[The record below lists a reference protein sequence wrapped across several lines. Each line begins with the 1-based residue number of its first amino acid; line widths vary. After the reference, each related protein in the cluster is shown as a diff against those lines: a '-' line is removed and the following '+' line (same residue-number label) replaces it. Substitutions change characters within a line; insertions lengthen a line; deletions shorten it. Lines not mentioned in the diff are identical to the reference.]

1 MSPLVSVLG
10 ADSVIEDLLF
20 LLIDA
25 GIILI
30 SIATVMC
37 LYRIIKG
44 PTLVDRGLAS
54 DTVAVQV
61 AGLALLLSI
70 RFETLVTFD
79 AVLIVSILGF
89 VSTLAFAQFIGRR
102 GAAQ

>member
-1 MSPLVSVLG
+1 MNLFAPTLG
-10 ADSVIEDLLF
+10 ADSGIEDALF
-20 LLIDA
+20 LLIYA

-30 SIATVMC
+30 SLATVMC

-54 DTVAVQV
+54 DTVAVQI
-61 AGLALLLSI
+61 AGLILLLSI

-79 AVLIVSILGF
+79 AVLIVSILVV

>member
-1 MSPLVSVLG
+1 MNLFVPALG
-10 ADSVIEDLLF
+10 ADSVIEDALF

-30 SIATVMC
+30 SLATVMC

-44 PTLVDRGLAS
+44 PTLIDRGLAS
-54 DTVAVQV
+54 DTVAVQI
-61 AGLALLLSI
+61 AGLILLLSI

>member
-1 MSPLVSVLG
+1 MNLFAPTLG
-10 ADSVIEDLLF
+10 ADSVIEDALF

-30 SIATVMC
+30 SLATVMC

-54 DTVAVQV
+54 DTVAVQI
-61 AGLALLLSI
+61 AGLILLLSI

-89 VSTLAFAQFIGRR
+89 VSTLACAQFIGRR

>member
-1 MSPLVSVLG
+1 MNLFAPTLG
-10 ADSVIEDLLF
+10 ADSVIEDALF

-30 SIATVMC
+30 SLATVMC

-54 DTVAVQV
+54 DTVAVQI
-61 AGLALLLSI
+61 AGLILLLSI

>member
-1 MSPLVSVLG
+1 MNLFAPTLG
-10 ADSVIEDLLF
+10 ADSVIEDALF

-30 SIATVMC
+30 SLATVMC

-54 DTVAVQV
+54 DTVAVQI
-61 AGLALLLSI
+61 AGLILLLSI

-102 GAAQ
+102 GAAL

>member
-1 MSPLVSVLG
+1 MSPLVSTLA
-10 ADSVIEDLLF
+10 ADNFIEDILY

-25 GIILI
+25 GIILLSLAI
-30 SIATVMC
+30 LMC

-54 DTVAVQV
+54 DTVGIQV
-61 AGLALLLSI
+61 AGLVLLLSI
-70 RFETLVTFD
+70 RFETLITFD

-102 GAAQ
+102 GAVS

>member
-1 MSPLVSVLG
+1 MSPLVSTLA
-10 ADSVIEDLLF
+10 ADNFIEDVLYV
-20 LLIDA
+20 LIDA
-25 GIILI
+25 GIILLSLAI
-30 SIATVMC
+30 LMC

-54 DTVAVQV
+54 DTVGIQV
-61 AGLALLLSI
+61 AGLVLLLSI
-70 RFETLVTFD
+70 RFETLITFD

-102 GAAQ
+102 GAVS

>member
-1 MSPLVSVLG
+1 MSPLVSTLA
-10 ADSVIEDLLF
+10 ADNFIEDILYV
-20 LLIDA
+20 LIDA
-25 GIILI
+25 GIILLSLAI
-30 SIATVMC
+30 LMC

-54 DTVAVQV
+54 DTVGIQV
-61 AGLALLLSI
+61 AGLVLLLSI
-70 RFETLVTFD
+70 RFETLITFD

-102 GAAQ
+102 GAVS

>member
-1 MSPLVSVLG
+1 MNLFVRTLG

-30 SIATVMC
+30 SLATVMC

-54 DTVAVQV
+54 DTVAVQI
-61 AGLALLLSI
+61 AGLILLLSI

>member
-1 MSPLVSVLG
+1 MIPFVTTLG
-10 ADSVIEDLLF
+10 ADSVIEDILF
-20 LLIDA
+20 VLIDA
-25 GIILI
+25 GIII

-54 DTVAVQV
+54 DTVAVQI
-61 AGLALLLSI
+61 AGLILLLSI

-89 VSTLAFAQFIGRR
+89 VATLAFAQFIGRR
-102 GAAQ
+102 GATQ

>member
-1 MSPLVSVLG
+1 MIPFVTALG
-10 ADSVIEDLLF
+10 ADSVIEDILF
-20 LLIDA
+20 VLIDA

-54 DTVAVQV
+54 DTVAVQI
-61 AGLALLLSI
+61 AGLILLLSI
-70 RFETLVTFD
+70 RFETLVTCD

-89 VSTLAFAQFIGRR
+89 VATLAFAQFIGRR
-102 GAAQ
+102 GATQ

>member
-1 MSPLVSVLG
+1 MSILTLAS
-10 ADSVIEDLLF
+10 ADSAIENALF

-25 GIILI
+25 GIVLI
-30 SIATVMC
+30 SIATAMC

-54 DTVAVQV
+54 DTIAVQI
-61 AGLALLLSI
+61 AGLVLLVSI
-70 RFETLVTFD
+70 RFETIVTFD
-79 AVLIVSILGF
+79 TVLIVSILGF

>member
-1 MSPLVSVLG
+1 VNLFAPTLG
-10 ADSVIEDLLF
+10 ADSVIEDALF

-30 SIATVMC
+30 SLATVMC

-54 DTVAVQV
+54 DTVAVQI
-61 AGLALLLSI
+61 AGLILLLSI

>member
-1 MSPLVSVLG
+1 MSLFVLTLG
-10 ADSVIEDLLF
+10 ADSVIEDALF

-30 SIATVMC
+30 SLATVMC

-44 PTLVDRGLAS
+44 PTLIDRGLAS
-54 DTVAVQV
+54 DTVAVQI
-61 AGLALLLSI
+61 AGLILLLSI

>member
-1 MSPLVSVLG
+1 MNLFVPTLG
-10 ADSVIEDLLF
+10 ADSVIEDALF

-30 SIATVMC
+30 SLATVMC

-44 PTLVDRGLAS
+44 PTLIDRGLAS
-54 DTVAVQV
+54 DTVAVQI
-61 AGLALLLSI
+61 AGLILLLSI

>member
-1 MSPLVSVLG
+1 MNLFVPALG
-10 ADSVIEDLLF
+10 ADSVIEDALF

-30 SIATVMC
+30 SLATVMC

-44 PTLVDRGLAS
+44 PTLIDRGLAS
-54 DTVAVQV
+54 DTVAVQI
-61 AGLALLLSI
+61 AGVILLLSI